1 MGRRYHLH
9 PHLGRIHLSSNRHGL
24 LLEKDHRLCDRR
36 EYAHPACCRGFTH
49 GSQKSTP
56 YRGRDHLPFRC
67 VVHTYTS
74 AELRRRHE
82 HIWYPRLDRVELVLC
97 YDNAAAESFN
107 TLKFIHSYGQPGSDE
122 GFHRPSATHE

>member
-1 MGRRYHLH
+1 MRCMRTQL
-9 PHLGRIHLSSNRHGL
+9 IT
-24 LLEKDHRLCDRR
+24 E
-36 EYAHPACCRGFTH
+36 AFTH
-49 GSQKSTP
+49 GGQKSTP

-122 GFHRPSATHE
+122 GVHHPSATHE